1 MTPSDVF
8 SADDFL
14 NMAVEGIG
22 SLVVTPIPAGNYLAL
37 IGQDEN
43 SIRFSANDRT
53 DGKPGKYYMLSVTFD
68 LVDDQGTL
76 RAAIDGRDPKHTES
90 YFVDMIDAPG
100 VRPQLDMGKGKNVK
114 LNRLREALGQ
124 NTGAPW
130 QPSMLRGAG
139 PVQLQLGVQP
149 DKKDKST
156 PRNYIKAVGKPG
168 AKL

>member
-1 MTPSDVF
+1 MTSDVF

-14 NMAVEGIG
+14 NMAVEGVG
-22 SLVVTPIPAGNYLAL
+22 SLVVTPIPQGNYLAL
-37 IGQDEN
+37 IGQDDN
-43 SIRFSANDRT
+43 SIRFSASDRT

-68 LVDDQGTL
+68 LVDDQGL
-76 RAAIDGRDPKHTES
+76 IRAQIDGRDPKHTES
-90 YFVDMIDAPG
+90 YFVDMLEQPG
-100 VRPQLDMGKGKNVK
+100 QRPQLDMGKGKNVK

-139 PVQLQLGVQP
+139 PVQIQIGIQP
-149 DKKDKST
+149 DKRDKT
-156 PRNYIKAVGKPG
+156 TARNYIKAVGKPG